1 MEICIERY
9 PEEVQYDE
17 KGHAASCWK
26 MIKKLYEEGKIDI
39 VNGVPEGKPLVYNG
53 AIIANKK
60 KERSKNEQRK

>member
-1 MEICIERY
+1 
-9 PEEVQYDE
+9 
-17 KGHAASCWK
+17 

-60 KERSKNEQRK
+60 KERKTHEEGK